1 MKNLFIA
8 LACLFTFN
16 VFAQDA
22 FNGDW
27 VYESSPDIL
36 KINLNENKLYLY
48 NEPSG
53 LTRYEQIYKIE
64 NNQYGEKVVYTK
76 LFLYGHELIYKYYIK
91 NNNLYCYSEELNET
105 LIYKKTNL

>member
-1 MKNLFIA
+1 MKNLIA
-8 LACLFTFN
+8 AVLVFVSFN
-16 VFAQDA
+16 AFGQNE

-27 VYESSPDIL
+27 VYEGSPDIL

-91 NNNLYCYSEELNET
+91 NNNLYCYSKELNET